1 MTITR
6 RRILAATAAA
16 PLAAPWIAGTARA
29 EAKKLKISHQFPGG
43 TIDTGDFR
51 DQLCRR
57 FAAELDKKTNGAL
70 TAEIYPNSS
79 LVKTVAQYS
88 AIRRG
93 ALDMTLY
100 PLNYAGGEVSE
111 YNIGFMPGV
120 VSSYEQGYAWKKAE
134 IGKRLN
140 ALMAEKGAVLVTWL
154 WQAGGVGQPRRQADP
169 RARGRQG
176 QEGARRQPRD
186 GPDAEGRRRLGRVDA
201 VERALCGDADRHDGR
216 LHDDLDQLHLVPP
229 RGDRQEPDDR
239 PQEELLLRVR
249 AAADVQ
255 VRSST
260 RCRRTSRRRSWTSAR
275 EMEKFALEKAK
286 ADDEAVAKVYEKRGI
301 KAYDIDQAAGR
312 QVEGGRRDTCWKE
325 YADKSASNAE
335 FLKLSQQVCGVRLL
349 GLLNRAIVVLSA
361 IALVLA
367 SCVLTY
373 SVVLRYFTPE
383 PTDWQ
388 DEFSV
393 FLLIG
398 VPSWPAAWVHS
409 QRGHIGIEALASI
422 LPPQGQPRCAC
433 SSSTC

>member
-1 MTITR
+1 MITR

-16 PLAAPWIAGTARA
+16 PLAAPWVAGTARA

-57 FAAELDKKTNGAL
+57 FAADLEKKTNGAL
-70 TAEIYPNSS
+70 GAEIYPNSS

-154 WQAGGVGQPRRQADP
+154 WQAGGSAS
-169 RARGRQG
+169 
-176 QEGARRQPRD
+176 RD
-186 GPDAEGRRRLGRVDA
+186 AKPV
-201 VERALCGDADRHDGR
+201 
-216 LHDDLDQLHLVPP
+216 LVPEDVKGKKV
-229 RGDRQEPDDR
+229 RGGSREMDLMLKGAGASVVSMPSNELYAAMQTGTMDVCMTTSTSFISFRLEEIAKSLTTARKKSFFFVFEP
-239 PQEELLLRVR
+239 LLMSKSVFDSLPKDQQT
-249 AAADVQ
+249 AIMDIGA
-255 VRSST
+255 
-260 RCRRTSRRRSWTSAR
+260 

-286 ADDEAVAKVYEKRGI
+286 ADDEAVAQVYEKRGI
-301 KAYDIDQAAGR
+301 KTYAIEQAEVDKWKA
-312 QVEGGRRDTCWKE
+312 VAKDTCWKE

-335 FLKLSQQVCGVRLL
+335 FLKLSQQV
-349 GLLNRAIVVLSA
+349 
-361 IALVLA
+361 LA
-367 SCVLTY
+367 
-373 SVVLRYFTPE
+373 
-383 PTDWQ
+383 
-388 DEFSV
+388 
-393 FLLIG
+393 
-398 VPSWPAAWVHS
+398 
-409 QRGHIGIEALASI
+409 
-422 LPPQGQPRCAC
+422 
-433 SSSTC
+433 